1 MNQLKLSV
9 QPNCAIIAALLER
22 VMLLQQLSPSFRELI
37 MYNTMRA
44 VIVFKQIEQALVNI
58 MPSRSLNIGSAIYKD
73 SLNIEL

>member
-1 MNQLKLSV
+1 
-9 QPNCAIIAALLER
+9 
-22 VMLLQQLSPSFRELI
+22 MLLQQLSPSFRELI

-73 SLNIEL
+73 SLNIELQTHTRVIASKINYQL